1 MNYASNKRIVALAR
15 DKFRALPDFYSKP
28 SDKYRYTNMD
38 DAVGSVKQEEWIC
51 IARAIRDGDNK
62 LAGDILS
69 ASLMNVCVKDATN
82 EIEESED
89 D

>member
-1 MNYASNKRIVALAR
+1 MNDASNKRIEALAR
-15 DKFRALPDFYSKP
+15 DKFMALPDFYTKP
-28 SDKYRYTNMD
+28 YDKYRYTNMD

-69 ASLMNVCVKDATN
+69 ASLMRVLVAEAEN
-82 EIEESED
+82 EVD
-89 D
+89 DD